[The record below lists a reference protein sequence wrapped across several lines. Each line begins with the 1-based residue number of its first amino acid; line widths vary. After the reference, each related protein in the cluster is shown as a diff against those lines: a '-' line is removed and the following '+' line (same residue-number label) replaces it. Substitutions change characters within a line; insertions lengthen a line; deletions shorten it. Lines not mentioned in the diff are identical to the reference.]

1 MRIVFYGTP
10 EFAVPSL
17 EKLLD
22 HGYDIVGVVT
32 ATDKFAGRGGKH
44 LHQSAV
50 KQAAVKHGLPV
61 LQPPRLK
68 DPAFIEALRSL
79 KPDLQVVI
87 AFRMLPEVVW
97 SLPPLGTI
105 NLHASLLP
113 RYRGAA
119 PINWAIINGETQT
132 GLTTFFIRHE
142 IDTGD
147 LLFQERVAIGENETA
162 GELHDRMKIVGAE
175 LVLKTVQAI
184 EQGDYTL
191 QKQDESLVSHAPK
204 IFHKDC
210 RIDFERTTLEV
221 HNFIRG
227 LSPWPGAWTIVHFPQ
242 EGIQELKILRT
253 EKVYEPH
260 SLPAGTFV
268 RRGNNEL
275 LIATLDGFVRVLELQ
290 PENRRKMDAVAFI
303 NGYAAKL
310 GLQPL

>member
-1 MRIVFYGTP
+1 MRIVFMGTP

-17 EKLLD
+17 EILLE
-22 HGYDIVGVVT
+22 HGYEVVGVVT
-32 ATDKFAGRGGKH
+32 ATDKYGGRGGKQ
-44 LHQSAV
+44 LLQSAV
-50 KQAAVKHGLPV
+50 KKTALKHGLRV

-68 DPAFIEALRSL
+68 APEFLDELRSL
-79 KPDLQVVI
+79 EAELQVVV
-87 AFRMLPEVVW
+87 AFRMLPEAVW
-97 SLPPLGTI
+97 SMPPLGTF

-119 PINWAIINGETQT
+119 PINWAIINGETET

-147 LLFQERVAIGENETA
+147 LIFQEKMPIGENETA
-162 GELHDRMKIVGAE
+162 GELHDRMMVAGAQ

-184 EQGDYTL
+184 ESGNYEL
-191 QKQDESLVSHAPK
+191 KKQDDSLVSHAPK
-204 IFHKDC
+204 IYHRDC
-210 RIDFERTTLEV
+210 RIDFERTTVEV

-242 EGIQELKILRT
+242 EGFQELKILRT
-253 EKVYEPH
+253 EKVAEPH
-260 SLPAGTFV
+260 NLPAGTFA
-268 RRGNNEL
+268 RRGSHEL

-290 PENRRKMDAVAFI
+290 PENRRKMDAAAFL

-310 GLQPL
+310 SLQPL